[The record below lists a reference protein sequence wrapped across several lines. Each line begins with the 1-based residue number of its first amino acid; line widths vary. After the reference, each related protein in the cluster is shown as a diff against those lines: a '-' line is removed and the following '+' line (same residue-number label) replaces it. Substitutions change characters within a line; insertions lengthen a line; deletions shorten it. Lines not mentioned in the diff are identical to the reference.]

1 MNHSLIF
8 NPLCSIQV
16 FEWAVQAM
24 TEVWNVKFSN
34 IHCMANLLAGL
45 RPYQEEA
52 TIWIVDGVLED
63 IRLGLEINENRMN
76 QRRVSMIKY
85 LGELYN
91 YQLVESNV
99 IFRTLYTIL
108 TFGCNPD
115 GMHVTCTCVC
125 TCIYMYC
132 TYTLLC
138 IMMSTICTYMW
149 YMHCKRYTVFFIMH
163 TLYCTLKLCMS

>member
-1 MNHSLIF
+1 M
-8 NPLCSIQV
+8 SIQV
-16 FEWAVQAM
+16 FEWAVRAM

-52 TIWIVDGVLED
+52 TIWVVDGVLED

-115 GMHVTCTCVC
+115 GMQVHVYCTYVYMYILYALCITMWYTLFC
-125 TCIYMYC
+125 TYMYC
-132 TYTLLC
+132 TC
-138 IMMSTICTYMW
+138 ISGIFRLVKTYM
-149 YMHCKRYTVFFIMH
+149 Y
-163 TLYCTLKLCMS
+163 